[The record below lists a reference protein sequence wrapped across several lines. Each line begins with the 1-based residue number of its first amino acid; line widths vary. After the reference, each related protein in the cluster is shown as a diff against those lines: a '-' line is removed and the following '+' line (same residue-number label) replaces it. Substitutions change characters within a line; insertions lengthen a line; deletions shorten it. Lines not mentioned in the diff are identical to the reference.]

1 MLRSVTSSSAKAQFP
16 TRYFASSATPSSFG
30 KSHEEL
36 ESLAQEKAG
45 LTSTYI
51 QEFGKSHEELESLA
65 QEKAGLTPNSLQEF
79 GKSHE
84 ELESLAQEKAGLST
98 TPLQEIQEISVSR
111 VAGGCGAEIHGADL
125 NNISKS
131 SATTIRQALL
141 DHNVIFFRNQNLT
154 PAEFLSFTSH
164 FGKPVE
170 YPFVSGI
177 EGYPEVIEVLKKE
190 TETGAN
196 FGGVWHSDTTYLPEP
211 PVGSIL
217 LAQEVPSVGGDT
229 LWSNQYAAYEALS
242 PGLKETLGQLRCVQS
257 SAKADAS
264 KTREDRVKDSG
275 RGAEHMEVLH
285 PVVRTHPETGRKA
298 LFCNV
303 AHTTRFERWTEE
315 ESMPLLKF
323 LFGHQVKLE
332 FTCRLR

>member
-1 MLRSVTSSSAKAQFP
+1 MFKLRLSTYRCRTLRFSSVHQSVVAPRFLA
-16 TRYFASSATPSSFG
+16 SATSAPFAR
-30 KSHEEL
+30 SHEQNR
-36 ESLAQEKAG
+36 S
-45 LTSTYI
+45 
-51 QEFGKSHEELESLA
+51 
-65 QEKAGLTPNSLQEF
+65 
-79 GKSHE
+79 
-84 ELESLAQEKAGLST
+84 
-98 TPLQEIQEISVSR
+98 ISVAR
-111 VAGGCGAEIHGADL
+111 VAGGCGAEIRGVDL
-125 NNISKS
+125 KKLNDTT
-131 SATTIRQALL
+131 APTIRQALL
-141 DHNVIFFRNQNLT
+141 DHNVIFFRDQDLT

-211 PVGSIL
+211 PMGSVL
-217 LAQEVPSVGGDT
+217 LAREVPSFGGDT
-229 LWSNQYAAYEALS
+229 MWSNQYAAYEAFS
-242 PGLKETLGQLRCVQS
+242 SGLKDILGQLRCVQS

-275 RGAEHMEVLH
+275 RGAEHMEVFH

-298 LFCNV
+298 LFSNV
-303 AHTTRFERWTEE
+303 AHTTRFEGWSEE

-323 LFGHQVKLE
+323 LFQHQIKME